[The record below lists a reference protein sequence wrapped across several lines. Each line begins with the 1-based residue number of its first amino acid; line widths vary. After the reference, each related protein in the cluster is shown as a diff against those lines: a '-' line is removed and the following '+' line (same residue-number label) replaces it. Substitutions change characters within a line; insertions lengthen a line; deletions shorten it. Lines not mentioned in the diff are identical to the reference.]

1 MGFSLLSCCAPPK
14 SAIELDDADTQAPRP
29 VKINIVEKVS
39 LRSRRDVSLSYLKE
53 DNILLENKE
62 IQAMEKE
69 SLDLSI
75 AEEQESIFEL
85 KNEKLLEK
93 RSRGWRQQPKSEKLA
108 GRKDLGSKNSCPYSR
123 SLVKIRNLWHHVCL
137 PPFFYSSLRYIR
149 VTYLYSYW
157 LIELASSNLGTAE
170 SFGRAPPTGKVWQV
184 SWS

>member
-123 SLVKIRNLWHHVCL
+123 SLLLATSEPLNLSDELHRREKFDKFL
-137 PPFFYSSLRYIR
+137 DLNQARDR
-149 VTYLYSYW
+149 DTDNARR
-157 LIELASSNLGTAE
+157 IEMCRRAEWDLAYDT
-170 SFGRAPPTGKVWQV
+170 
-184 SWS
+184 